1 MHKYFL
7 CFIAISAFAAPLA
20 PVDFSDGPKIAIQ
33 NSILANVDGHTISVI
48 DVKKKMDLAF
58 HKNYPHLENST
69 QSRYQF
75 YEGSWRHVL
84 MEMID
89 QQLILTEAAE
99 KQIPLSDGE
108 IREEMESRFGP
119 NIMFTLDKI
128 GLTYDETWK
137 MIKDELIVQRMTWWF
152 IHSKA
157 ISQVTPQDI
166 RQAFRIHLKENPAF
180 EEWKYQVIAIRGETP
195 ELTAQKAY
203 NLLAEKNIRPEFAK
217 DLLQKIDSSIQIS
230 AEFSAS
236 DKELSEAHKTALS
249 QLSPGMY
256 SAPILQKSKA
266 GGEFVARI
274 FYLNEKIN
282 HPSPQFDILAGHLRN
297 ELIQKAVAQESTQY
311 LEKLRKNYPFYKNI
325 PENLHPFSLQ

>member
-7 CFIAISAFAAPLA
+7 CLIVMTAFAAPLP
-20 PVDFSDGPKIAIQ
+20 PVNFGDGQKIAIQ

-137 MIKDELIVQRMTWWF
+137 IVKDELIVQRMTWWF

-166 RQAFRIHLKENPAF
+166 RQAFRIHLKENPSF
-180 EEWKYQVIAIRGETP
+180 EEWKYQVIAIRGKTPEETAKKAHALLTEKNITP
-195 ELTAQKAY
+195 ELA
-203 NLLAEKNIRPEFAK
+203 KNR
-217 DLLQKIDSSIQIS
+217 LQEIDPSIQIS
-230 AEFSAS
+230 TEFSAA

-249 QLSPGMY
+249 QLSPGTY
-256 SAPILQKSKA
+256 STPILQKSKA
-266 GGEFVARI
+266 DGGFVARI
-274 FYLNEKIN
+274 FYLSEKIN
-282 HPSPQFDILAGHLRN
+282 HPSPQFDTLAGQLRN
-297 ELIQKAVAQESTQY
+297 ELIQKAVAQESTHY
-311 LEKLRKNYPFYKNI
+311 LEKLRKNYPFYENV